1 MVNLQSSGFSENFQT
16 FILTVTDYV
25 VPVLVLVDYVF
36 QNSKWPP
43 VCPLSKCSIW
53 PQGTAGWRKLVRA
66 DSYLACEQALLFGR
80 VKQVSR
86 VLARLASL
94 AQIGELARWLIPPDP
109 AFDVSCFADFRS
121 AFLSFARMS
130 KCLSIRL
137 SFCVLL
143 SSIHHHFEGI
153 LRIYRWHRPNI
164 YNHYFES
171 PIWYWGLLNGNS
183 QTHRRK
189 LTSCSTSYHHCLFW
203 VRDTDVQIRTSLILT
218 SWKEVQTLT
227 SLGSFAK
234 QFTFFSKRN

>member
-43 VCPLSKCSIW
+43 FCPLSKCSIW

-86 VLARLASL
+86 VLAKLASL
-94 AQIGELARWLIPPDP
+94 AQIGELARLLIPPDP

-153 LRIYRWHRPNI
+153 LCIYRWHRPNI
-164 YNHYFES
+164 YNHYFER

-183 QTHRRK
+183 
-189 LTSCSTSYHHCLFW
+189 
-203 VRDTDVQIRTSLILT
+203 
-218 SWKEVQTLT
+218 
-227 SLGSFAK
+227 
-234 QFTFFSKRN
+234 